1 MEEHTPALL
10 ELRFTGTELDP
21 NVDYRYEPL
30 ERRAE
35 TAAQWSRSARL
46 QFSLRSFSDLDGDGQ
61 IDELVTDEIHRDLEA
76 ELALCRAQH
85 LWERGRPLAQ

>member
-1 MEEHTPALL
+1 MVALGDTPAWTGQMEEHTPALL

-35 TAAQWSRSARL
+35 TAAQWKRSARL

-61 IDELVTDEIHRDLEA
+61 IDEPGHGHEIHQPRP
-76 ELALCRAQH
+76 
-85 LWERGRPLAQ
+85 RG